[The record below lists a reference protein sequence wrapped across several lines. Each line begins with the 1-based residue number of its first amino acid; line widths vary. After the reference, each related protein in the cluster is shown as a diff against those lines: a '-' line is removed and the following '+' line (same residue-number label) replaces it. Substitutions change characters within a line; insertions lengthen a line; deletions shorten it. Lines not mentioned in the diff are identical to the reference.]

1 MTDRHTELCD
11 QRNVS
16 VSEFTQI
23 YTNFNCH
30 VQVDCLQ
37 CCNSWPTEYVY
48 STLTINSCLA
58 STHLSSNSFA
68 RFWLHQQH
76 CVHSGMHSYCYCC
89 APFDLV
95 RILNI
100 CINYALCHSVIL
112 AVVSSDQVSSRW
124 DSTIKYRMTNNVL
137 SDITSIKFVQCVKG
151 TLRRRIAYILVHLE
165 SIYYQIFFYS
175 KIVPNCAVAK

>member
-1 MTDRHTELCD
+1 MITWQTHRIVWPTECLSQC
-11 QRNVS
+11 
-16 VSEFTQI
+16 I
-23 YTNFNCH
+23 YTDLHEFQLSRSSWLLT
-30 VQVDCLQ
+30 VY
-37 CCNSWPTEYVY
+37 SWPTEYVY

-89 APFDLV
+89 APWDLV

-112 AVVSSDQVSSRW
+112 AVVSSYQVSSRQ

-137 SDITSIKFVQCVKG
+137 SDVTSIKFVQCVKE
-151 TLRRRIAYILVHLE
+151 TLRRRIAYIFFGPSWKYIL
-165 SIYYQIFFYS
+165 SDIFL
-175 KIVPNCAVAK
+175 